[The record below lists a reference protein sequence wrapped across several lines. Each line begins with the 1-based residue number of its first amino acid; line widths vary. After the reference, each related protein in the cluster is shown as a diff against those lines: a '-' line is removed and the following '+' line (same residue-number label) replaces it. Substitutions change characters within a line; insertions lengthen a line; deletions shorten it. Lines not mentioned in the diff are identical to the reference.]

1 MPGSSTDMDSS
12 TINGNT
18 EMNGHSD
25 TSSFLTKVYELI
37 VTKVV
42 QEGCDRNR
50 FVTTNVIS

>member
-1 MPGSSTDMDSS
+1 MPGSSTDIDSS
-12 TINGNT
+12 TINSNT

-25 TSSFLTKVYELI
+25 SSFLTNLYELI

-42 QEGCDRNR
+42 QEGCDRDR